1 MQPPIAP
8 ASIVPAAANMAV
20 PPYTTSLALIDPTA
34 LELDRVKLLLYGDVG
49 AGKTSFAATAPNC
62 LIISVEGGEAA
73 LWRPP
78 MALYPGTRIV
88 RVQEFAD
95 MRTIYQNLRTRAPGY
110 EHFESVDLDSGSDL
124 QDLCL
129 YEVMARAEAINPKR
143 PKGRPQRD
151 DWQEVTNT
159 LRRMIRRY
167 RDLPMHLIITA
178 LYRNDRSLEQP
189 GGASSRAVRGE
200 FSPAVWRAISA
211 YVDIIGYM
219 VDAPQKSADG
229 KLMGQSVHQ
238 MWLSDPT
245 FTFSTKTRY
254 RLPTHLDSPSFA
266 DLLSAIESSGKD

>member
-1 MQPPIAP
+1 MVIYPTTLPLVDP
-8 ASIVPAAANMAV
+8 AS
-20 PPYTTSLALIDPTA
+20 LQ
-34 LELDRVKLLLYGDVG
+34 LDRVKLLVYGDVG

-78 MALYPGTRIV
+78 MPLHPGTRIV
-88 RVQEFAD
+88 RVGQFSD
-95 MRTIYQNLRTRAPGY
+95 MRLLYSSLRMRSPGY
-110 EHFESVDLDSGSDL
+110 ELFESVVIDSGSDL

-129 YEVMARAEAINPKR
+129 YEVMARAERSNPKR
-143 PKGRPQRD
+143 PKGRPVRD

-167 RDLPMHLIITA
+167 RDLPLHLIITA
-178 LYRNDRSLEQP
+178 LYRNDKAIEQP
-189 GGASSRAVRGE
+189 GGAASRGVRAE

-219 VDAPQKSADG
+219 VEAPIRDAA
-229 KLMGQSVHQ
+229 GQPTGRTVHQ

-254 RLPTHLDSPSFA
+254 KLPSHLDNPCFA
-266 DLLSAIESSGKD
+266 DLLSAIESSGRSQ